1 MKYRDL
7 FGLTVQRI
15 ELLIEKT
22 RLSHQEFRNIG
33 FSGEEVERDVRLL
46 LSEILP
52 SKYEVKHGYV
62 AYALNS
68 EKEPVVSPQVDVIIV
83 DSAVP
88 GTLFVLDS
96 TSQMELVAGESV
108 VGIIEVKRT
117 LSRESLLGKK
127 RVAASADH
135 PSEAGPKVTEEPLV
149 GKMFAKPDRSA
160 TDVGPVKATDI
171 VCDEF
176 RFVGIHGVGVVVA
189 MIRHREVVFVNV
201 FSRGDVTGCLPD
213 DLSEFQDAF
222 PRGDRFQG
230 HLVSTRDPGG
240 GENV

>member
-176 RFVGIHGVGVVVA
+176 RLDGALPHLQKIIEATDRADKKTVESRI
-189 MIRHREVVFVNV
+189 NV
-201 FSRGDVTGCLPD
+201 FL
-213 DLSEFQDAF
+213 
-222 PRGDRFQG
+222 
-230 HLVSTRDPGG
+230 
-240 GENV
+240 